1 MSRSPLGIVLAAGL
15 GTRMRSQTPKVMHT
29 AAGRPLLAW
38 ILGTLAEVDARP
50 VVVLS
55 KESEPVRIDRAVPP
69 RRMKWCPRARSVV
82 EANAGT
88 ADRFVAA
95 LRG

>member
-1 MSRSPLGIVLAAGL
+1 MRFPLDLV
-15 GTRMRSQTPKVMHT
+15 
-29 AAGRPLLAW
+29 W
-38 ILGTLAEVDARP
+38 
-50 VVVLS
+50 LS
-55 KESEPVRIDRAVPP
+55 KDGEPVRIDRAVAP
-69 RRMKWCPRARSVV
+69 RRLRTCVRARSVI

>member
-1 MSRSPLGIVLAAGL
+1 MRGLARLDAMPDWIALHIPRCRSVHTFTMRFPLELI
-15 GTRMRSQTPKVMHT
+15 
-29 AAGRPLLAW
+29 W
-38 ILGTLAEVDARP
+38 
-50 VVVLS
+50 LS
-55 KESEPVRIDRAVPP
+55 KDGEPVRVDRAVTP
-69 RRMKWCPRARSVV
+69 RRLKWCPRARSVV